1 MKSEPLFLKIAFP
14 TFLISL
20 FFISVIYFQV
30 MQERKNNQN
39 FQINQVKHQVALL
52 KNIVED
58 ELNSVEQ
65 DLILLSNESVFTQY
79 LAQSTE
85 SAQAAI
91 ELSWQNM
98 LAAHSNIQQIRFID
112 RSGIEQIR
120 VERHRLT
127 QQIVT
132 SDDKQNKLNRN
143 YVRAGFELVDRDIMT
158 SEFDLNKE
166 FGVIERPLNPTIR
179 FIKRFDKAG
188 EQSGILVINYS
199 SSALFDEL
207 DTLINHRVS
216 ILNSQGYYLQNN
228 DVSKKWGWL
237 LNRTDANLAKESPQL
252 WQTISQLT
260 DSTTHFDDN
269 TVYGKIKLD
278 TEKEKSEYPT
288 LLYTYPLTDNITEA
302 SSINQ
307 TLIALIV
314 ISIVLFL
321 GTMLAVY
328 LSLKNLAIQRDIAAT
343 ANQNAQRALE
353 AKSTFLANMSHEI
366 RTPLNGIMG
375 FFQLLELE
383 SLNKKQHEF
392 AQNGLKS
399 TRLLSQIVNDILDY
413 SKLEAN
419 KVTLQKSVFSL
430 EMMINDIGSLMS
442 SSLNEKRLELWLDI
456 DQNMNMN
463 ILGDETRLRQVLIN
477 LVSNAIKFTDEGF
490 VKIKLTQTAL
500 SDDHMTVKF
509 EVSDSG
515 IGINQEQQS
524 RIFESFEQAN
534 MNTTKKYGGTGL
546 GLNICQSILLLMGS
560 SLAVSSEPMVGSTFW
575 FELNFKKADSEN
587 LHLSNST
594 TQYVNEHLLKQQNI
608 LFYSENAIGKD
619 IFDNICDNFKWQCLH
634 ASSTDQVLTILDESI
649 SNEDHPTIN
658 VVVVDKYEIN
668 DSTWDELRLIK
679 QQITSDDGPLIY
691 LMCTLS
697 SDLSSELEDY
707 QQVLI
712 DGYFIKPITPSNFYE
727 EIASQLLDK
736 YDNQPAAGHIQ
747 YDFSQ
752 LHILLVEDNFINQEV
767 ARNMLENLHIKVSI
781 VEDGQQAV
789 ETLTAQPHE
798 FDIIFMDMQM
808 PVMDGIAA
816 TKFIRHTLN
825 LTDVPIIA
833 MTANA
838 MVSDQKTCRDAGM
851 NDHLAKPFDLD
862 MLTEII
868 IANLPNA

>member
-1 MKSEPLFLKIAFP
+1 
-14 TFLISL
+14 
-20 FFISVIYFQV
+20 
-30 MQERKNNQN
+30 
-39 FQINQVKHQVALL
+39 
-52 KNIVED
+52 
-58 ELNSVEQ
+58 
-65 DLILLSNESVFTQY
+65 
-79 LAQSTE
+79 
-85 SAQAAI
+85 
-91 ELSWQNM
+91 
-98 LAAHSNIQQIRFID
+98 
-112 RSGIEQIR
+112 
-120 VERHRLT
+120 
-127 QQIVT
+127 
-132 SDDKQNKLNRN
+132 
-143 YVRAGFELVDRDIMT
+143 
-158 SEFDLNKE
+158 
-166 FGVIERPLNPTIR
+166 
-179 FIKRFDKAG
+179 
-188 EQSGILVINYS
+188 
-199 SSALFDEL
+199 
-207 DTLINHRVS
+207 
-216 ILNSQGYYLQNN
+216 
-228 DVSKKWGWL
+228 
-237 LNRTDANLAKESPQL
+237 
-252 WQTISQLT
+252 
-260 DSTTHFDDN
+260 
-269 TVYGKIKLD
+269 
-278 TEKEKSEYPT
+278 
-288 LLYTYPLTDNITEA
+288 
-302 SSINQ
+302 
-307 TLIALIV
+307 
-314 ISIVLFL
+314 
-321 GTMLAVY
+321 
-328 LSLKNLAIQRDIAAT
+328 
-343 ANQNAQRALE
+343 
-353 AKSTFLANMSHEI
+353 
-366 RTPLNGIMG
+366 
-375 FFQLLELE
+375 
-383 SLNKKQHEF
+383 
-392 AQNGLKS
+392 
-399 TRLLSQIVNDILDY
+399 
-413 SKLEAN
+413 
-419 KVTLQKSVFSL
+419 
-430 EMMINDIGSLMS
+430 
-442 SSLNEKRLELWLDI
+442 
-456 DQNMNMN
+456 MN

-546 GLNICQSILLLMGS
+546 GLNICQNILLLMGS
-560 SLAVSSEPMVGSTFW
+560 SLAVSSEPMVGSTFC

-619 IFDNICDNFKWQCLH
+619 IFDHICDNFKWQCLH

-767 ARNMLENLHIKVSI
+767 ARNMLENLHINVSI
-781 VEDGQQAV
+781 VEDGQQAI
-789 ETLTAQPHE
+789 ETLTEQPHE

-808 PVMDGIAA
+808 PVMDGITA
-816 TKFIRHTLN
+816 TRYIRHTLN

>member
-143 YVRAGFELVDRDIMT
+143 YVQAGFELVDRDIMT

-166 FGVIERPLNPTIR
+166 FGEIERPLNPTIR

-207 DTLINHRVS
+207 DTLIDHRVS
-216 ILNSQGYYLQNN
+216 ILNSQGYYLQHN
-228 DVSKKWGWL
+228 DVSKNWGWL

-269 TVYGKIKLD
+269 TVYGKIRLQPEQQRTKH
-278 TEKEKSEYPT
+278 PT
-288 LLYTYPLTDNITEA
+288 LIYTYSTSNNFIQT
-302 SSINQ
+302 SSFNL
-307 TLIALIV
+307 TLIA
-314 ISIVLFL
+314 IVLIATGLFL
-321 GTMLAVY
+321 STMAMLYANLKALAV
-328 LSLKNLAIQRDIAAT
+328 QRDLAT
-343 ANQNAQRALE
+343 SSNEKAQNALE

-546 GLNICQSILLLMGS
+546 GLNICQNILLLMGS
-560 SLAVSSEPMVGSTFW
+560 SLAVSSEPMVGSTFC

-608 LFYSENAIGKD
+608 LFYSENAISKD

-634 ASSTDQVLTILDESI
+634 ASSTDQVLTMLDESI
-649 SNEDHPTIN
+649 RNEEHPTIN

-862 MLTEII
+862 MLKEVII
-868 IANLPNA
+868 RNFPNA

>member
-30 MQERKNNQN
+30 VQERESHQN

-143 YVRAGFELVDRDIMT
+143 YVQAGFELVDRDIMT

-166 FGVIERPLNPTIR
+166 FGEIERPLNPTIR
-179 FIKRFDKAG
+179 FIKRFNKAG

-207 DTLINHRVS
+207 DTLIDHRVS
-216 ILNSQGYYLQNN
+216 ILNSQGYYLQHN
-228 DVSKKWGWL
+228 DVSKNWGWL

-328 LSLKNLAIQRDIAAT
+328 LSLKNLAVQRDIAAT
-343 ANQNAQRALE
+343 ANEKAQRALE

-546 GLNICQSILLLMGS
+546 GLNICQNILLLMGS
-560 SLAVSSEPMVGSTFW
+560 SLAVSSEPMVGSTFC

-649 SNEDHPTIN
+649 SNEEHPTIN

-808 PVMDGIAA
+808 PVMDGVTA
-816 TKFIRHTLN
+816 TRYIRQTLE
-825 LTDVPIIA
+825 LTDLTIIA

-838 MVSDQKTCRDAGM
+838 TLSDQKSCQDAGM

-862 MLTEII
+862 MLKEVII
-868 IANLPNA
+868 RNFPNA

>member
-1 MKSEPLFLKIAFP
+1 
-14 TFLISL
+14 
-20 FFISVIYFQV
+20 

-143 YVRAGFELVDRDIMT
+143 YVQAGFELVDRDIMT

-166 FGVIERPLNPTIR
+166 FGEIERPLNPTIR

-216 ILNSQGYYLQNN
+216 ILNSQGYYLQHN

-343 ANQNAQRALE
+343 ANQKAQRALE

-546 GLNICQSILLLMGS
+546 GLNICQNILLLMGS
-560 SLAVSSEPMVGSTFW
+560 SLAVSSEPMVGSTFC

-594 TQYVNEHLLKQQNI
+594 TQYVNEHLLKQQHI
-608 LFYSENAIGKD
+608 LFYSESAIGEN
-619 IFDNICDNFKWQCLH
+619 IFDKMCDNFNWECLH
-634 ASSTDQVLTILDESI
+634 ASSIDQVLSMLDENM
-649 SNEDHPTIN
+649 SNEAHPRISI
-658 VVVVDKYEIN
+658 VVVDKNEIN

-851 NDHLAKPFDLD
+851 NDHLAKPFDQD